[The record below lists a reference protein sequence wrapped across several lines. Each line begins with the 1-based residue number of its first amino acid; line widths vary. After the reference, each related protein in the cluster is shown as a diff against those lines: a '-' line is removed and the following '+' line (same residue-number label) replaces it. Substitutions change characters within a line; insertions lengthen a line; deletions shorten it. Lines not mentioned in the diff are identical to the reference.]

1 MRLAD
6 LNHKTICIMGYAR
19 EGQAVL
25 RAIERLGLTCEVTIS
40 DINPDL
46 GETPKQYAR
55 QIGEGWLENL
65 EKFDVIIKAPGV
77 PPNPKIEAVRSKITS
92 ATQLFFDEAQA
103 LGATVI
109 GITGS
114 KGKSTTTA
122 LIHAILKGAGLDSH
136 LVGNIGVA
144 ALDEL
149 PKAKPNAI
157 FVHELSSYQLADSK
171 IRPNV
176 AVTTA
181 FFPEHLDYHGSL
193 EAYFEAKTRIARF
206 QEETDTIVFNAS
218 SPECERIAAL
228 SKGRKIAVTAK
239 DAPVTLDEIK
249 LRGTHNLGNIALASA
264 VGDLF
269 AVRKETQISIIQA
282 FTGLPHRLQVV
293 GVMQD
298 IEWID
303 DAISTTPESAI
314 AALDALGQRV
324 RTIILGGQDR
334 GVDFTTLGQRLAH
347 SSVRTVVLFPGS
359 GPRIRTAIEA
369 AKAKVTFIEADSMAS
384 AVNAVVKH
392 TPKED
397 PPAIGL
403 LSTASPSYGMFKNFE
418 QKGDEFQ
425 ACIRHFEAGQ
435 D

>member
-6 LNHKTICIMGYAR
+6 LSGKNICIMGFAR

-25 RAIERLGLTCEVTIS
+25 RAVERLGLTCEITIS
-40 DINPDL
+40 DINPNL
-46 GETPKQYAR
+46 EPTPEKYWR
-55 QIGEGWLENL
+55 QIGDGWLENL
-65 EKFDVIIKAPGV
+65 DKFDLIIKAPGV
-77 PPNPKIEAVRSKITS
+77 PPNPKIEAVRGKIIS

-109 GITGS
+109 GVTGS

-122 LIHAILKGAGLDSH
+122 LIHAILQGAGLDSH

-149 PKAKPNAI
+149 QKANPKAI
-157 FVHELSSYQLADSK
+157 FVHELSSYQLADSQ

-176 AVTTA
+176 AVMTA

-193 EAYFEAKTRIARF
+193 EAYWEAKARIARF
-206 QEETDTIVFNAS
+206 QTETDAIVFNAS
-218 SPECERIAAL
+218 FPECEKIAAL
-228 SKGRKIAVTAK
+228 SKGKHIGVTAK
-239 DAPVTLDEIK
+239 DAPVILDEIK
-249 LRGTHNLGNIALASA
+249 LRGAHNLGNIALASA

-269 AVRKETQISIIQA
+269 AVRQETQIPIIKN
-282 FTGLPHRLQVV
+282 FTGLPHRLQPV
-293 GVMQD
+293 GIFQD
-298 IEWID
+298 IEWVD

-314 AALDALGQRV
+314 AALDALGERV
-324 RTIILGGQDR
+324 RSMILGGQDR
-334 GVDFTTLGQRLAH
+334 GYDFTALGQRLAK
-347 SSVRTVVLFPGS
+347 SSVRTVALFPGS
-359 GPRIRTAIEA
+359 GARIKEAIVFANA
-369 AKAKVTFIEADSMAS
+369 ANIHCYEVDSMKA
-384 AVNAVVKH
+384 AVEVIVKH

-418 QKGDEFQ
+418 HKGDEFQ
-425 ACIRHFEAGQ
+425 KEIRAL
-435 D
+435 